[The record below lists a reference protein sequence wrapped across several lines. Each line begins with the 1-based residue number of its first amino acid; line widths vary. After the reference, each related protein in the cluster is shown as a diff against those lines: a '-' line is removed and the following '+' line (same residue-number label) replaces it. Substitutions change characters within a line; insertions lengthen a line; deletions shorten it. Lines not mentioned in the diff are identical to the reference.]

1 MIEVIQEDRQYWK
14 IIVPVEAGD
23 LHITIMPEGM
33 VREIV
38 VNDEIVDVTHSWE
51 TWEEMAILKGEG

>member
-38 VNDEIVDVTHSWE
+38 VNDEIVDVTHSWD
-51 TWEEMAILKGEG
+51 TWE

>member
-1 MIEVIQEDRQYWK
+1 MNMIEVIQEDRQRWK

-51 TWEEMAILKGEG
+51 TWEEMVN